1 MRQVSLRKRKLK
13 ISITE
18 EQQQD
23 INIVK
28 SETVTTQRL
37 ESARVNS
44 VASHVDAVNFSVM
57 TTGVN
62 SALAA

>member
-1 MRQVSLRKRKLK
+1 MRQVSLYKRKLK
-13 ISITE
+13 LSITE

-28 SETVTTQRL
+28 SETVTTQQL

-44 VASHVDAVNFSVM
+44 AASHVDAVNFSVM
-57 TTGVN
+57 ITGVD